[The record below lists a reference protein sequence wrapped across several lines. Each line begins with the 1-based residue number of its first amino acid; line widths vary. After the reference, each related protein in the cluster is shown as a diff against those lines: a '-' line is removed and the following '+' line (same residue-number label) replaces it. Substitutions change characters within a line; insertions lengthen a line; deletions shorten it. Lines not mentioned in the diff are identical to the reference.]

1 KNTAPT
7 EEVDE
12 APMEAHAPASTE
24 EPAPTGE
31 APLPPASGQPSLPD
45 APMEEAP
52 AWLSKVLVAI
62 AAVPTLLALPW
73 AAYSVAKLLPIPL
86 TVALPL
92 GVLFDVAMVS
102 AVLVALLVPSVS
114 RQASF
119 LGWVAASGAA
129 VAISVHVGL
138 SGALV
143 FAATPLISKAL
154 WGLLIVIRKQET
166 QRRADRA
173 AAEAERA
180 AREAEEKAAQEARK
194 AE

>member
-1 KNTAPT
+1 KGNPMFADQTPGDETTLVSLLPVIGWALLGVLALVAVWRLSTRYGLADRSHGLLVMRSRTTLKNTAPT

-31 APLPPASGQPSLPD
+31 APMPPASGQPSLPD

-114 RQASF
+114 RRASF

-129 VAISVHVGL
+129 VAISV
-138 SGALV
+138 
-143 FAATPLISKAL
+143 
-154 WGLLIVIRKQET
+154 
-166 QRRADRA
+166 
-173 AAEAERA
+173 
-180 AREAEEKAAQEARK
+180 
-194 AE
+194 